1 MIDKTIPVPMGC
13 QPAPTGRQ
21 PAPMDTAAVEPA
33 PTETTP
39 EARSGGFFRE
49 MMETLLL
56 AVVLFVAVRAVV
68 QNTRVEGH
76 SMEPT
81 LHDGQHVMVN
91 KLVYDLTEPK
101 RGDIVVLRSPE
112 GGPKPLIKRVIGL
125 PGEQVRLVE
134 GQVYVGDERLDESYL
149 PASHGNETWGPYT
162 LQPDEYLVLGDNR
175 DNSNDS
181 RRFGPIQRTA
191 IIGKAWFSL
200 WPLEYGL
207 TIGHQVAAT
216 SGQPVR

>member
-1 MIDKTIPVPMGC
+1 MPIDVPDTESLPP
-13 QPAPTGRQ
+13 QAP
-21 PAPMDTAAVEPA
+21 
-33 PTETTP
+33 P
-39 EARSGGFFRE
+39 ESRSGAFVRE

-91 KLVYDLTEPK
+91 KLIYDVTEPR

-125 PGEQVRLVE
+125 PGEEVRLVQ
-134 GQVYVGDERLDESYL
+134 GQVYVGGVRLDESYL
-149 PASHGNETWGPYT
+149 PPSHGNETWGPYT
-162 LQPDEYLVLGDNR
+162 LQPGEYLVLGDNR

-181 RRFGPIQRTA
+181 RRFGPIQRSA

-200 WPLEYGL
+200 WPLQYGL

-216 SGQPVR
+216 SAETAR

>member
-1 MIDKTIPVPMGC
+1 MGQQVPIGAFDGEA
-13 QPAPTGRQ
+13 AP
-21 PAPMDTAAVEPA
+21 
-33 PTETTP
+33 P
-39 EARSGGFFRE
+39 EESRSGDFLRE

-91 KLVYDLTEPK
+91 KLIYDVAEPQ

-125 PGEQVRLVE
+125 PGEQVWLVDGVVFVNGQRLE
-134 GQVYVGDERLDESYL
+134 ETYL
-149 PASHGNETWGPYT
+149 PERHGSETWGPYT
-162 LQPDEYLVLGDNR
+162 LKADEYLVLGDNR

-181 RRFGPIQRTA
+181 RRFGPVQRSA

-200 WPLEYGL
+200 WPLQYGL
-207 TIGHQVAAT
+207 TIGHQVSADGA
-216 SGQPVR
+216 GAQG

>member
-1 MIDKTIPVPMGC
+1 MAIDRAVPPQLGHPVTPLE
-13 QPAPTGRQ
+13 PASL
-21 PAPMDTAAVEPA
+21 EPA
-33 PTETTP
+33 PVETAP
-39 EARSGGFFRE
+39 EVHSGGFMRE

-91 KLVYDLTEPK
+91 KLIYDVTEPR
-101 RGDIVVLRSPE
+101 RGDIVVLHSPE

-125 PGEQVRLVE
+125 PGDEVRLVE
-134 GQVYVGDERLDESYL
+134 GQVYVGDVRLDESYL
-149 PASHGNETWGPYT
+149 PAYHGSETWGPYT
-162 LQPDEYLVLGDNR
+162 LKADEYLVLGDNR

-181 RRFGPIQRTA
+181 RRFGPVQRAA

-200 WPLEYGL
+200 WPLQYGL
-207 TIGHQVAAT
+207 TIGSQVSAT
-216 SGQPVR
+216 SAEPTP